1 MADVSSTTATH
12 SGADSYDAIAELLV
26 DDQGDEGNTED
37 NIKLDGDSSGD
48 GNDDTS
54 VDTTGTDSDA
64 AGDESATTD
73 EPSDNELTWAGA
85 LGLEES
91 KIVLDEETGVL
102 KGVLVKVGDDTS
114 VVDIPTLVKGYQTDK
129 YNTQR
134 SQQIAEE
141 RRQVEEAAE
150 KIITNYKSK
159 LTDAEKLTEILH
171 NSLLGE
177 YQNINWEKLRAANP
191 GEYAALMQDFRSRS
205 DKINEMYEA
214 IQQQKAHEEQEQSVV
229 AQQRRQQ
236 HLERQIELTLE
247 KNPDWASPEAFKAGM
262 DGVTSFF
269 QENYGIEPELILN
282 LADHRIIEVFKD
294 AKKGRE
300 LAKVATNKLPKTLP
314 KMIKAVGANKP
325 PVKKS
330 DALSKAAT
338 KASGN
343 KQRSLQTDAIA
354 ALLLGE

>member
-26 DDQGDEGNTED
+26 DDQGDESNTED
-37 NIKLDGDSSGD
+37 NIKLDGGSSGD
-48 GNDDTS
+48 GNGDTL
-54 VDTTGTDSDA
+54 VDTTGSDSDA
-64 AGDESATTD
+64 VGDEPAATD
-73 EPSDNELTWAGA
+73 EPSDSELTWAGA

-91 KIVLDEETGVL
+91 KIVLDEETGTL

-177 YQNINWEKLRAANP
+177 YQKIDWERLRAANP
-191 GEYAALMQDFRSRS
+191 GEYAAMMQDFRSRS

-214 IQQQKAHEEQEQSVV
+214 IQQQKAHEEQEQSVIY
-229 AQQRRQQ
+229 QQRKQQ
-236 HLERQIELTLE
+236 HLERQILTLE
-247 KNPDWASPEAFKAGM
+247 KNPDWGTPEAFKAGM
-262 DGVTSFF
+262 DSVTSFF

-330 DALSKAAT
+330 DALSKAAS

-343 KQRSLQTDAIA
+343 KQRNLQTDAIA